1 MIRTR
6 PLRGR
11 RGSNLIEFALCS
23 PVLILVLFGIIEYGS
38 MFNRMLS
45 VQSATR
51 DGARWGATPNF
62 NIETAPAAAVSH
74 VRESLELLG
83 LSCTEA
89 DEAAG
94 GCGITAETEEL
105 EGLLAITVRTEL
117 EYASVCGGLLPI
129 PETLN
134 AMTSFVLV
142 DQVDPDDE

>member
-1 MIRTR
+1 MAR
-6 PLRGR
+6 PLLSRAR

-62 NIETAPAAAVSH
+62 DIETAPAAAVAH
-74 VRESLELLG
+74 VRESLSLLG
-83 LSCTEA
+83 MSCSEA

-94 GCGITAETEEL
+94 GCEITAEADEL

-117 EYASVCGGLLPI
+117 VYESVCGGLLPI
-129 PETLN
+129 PDTLN